1 MASPYSVRTLIR
13 RTFSQRFFLSRMTS
27 RYPAFG
33 RLVDSLLFDNDDLM
47 ILPRDRVIPI
57 NRQLSGGS
65 DVVLPSVLLERL
77 IRKTEH
83 LWKMD
88 FCICRESSACRNYPH
103 DLGCLFMGAAAMDI
117 NPKFGGPVTREE
129 ALEHVQRCREAG
141 LVHLVGR
148 NKLDAVWLN
157 VGPGNKLL
165 TVCNCCECCCLWQIL
180 PHISSD
186 ISNKLTSMPGVRVT
200 ITDAC
205 VGCGS
210 CTQDVCFVDAVR
222 VVNGT
227 AVIGDQCR
235 ACGRCVDACPN
246 GAVAMELYDPD
257 FPGPAWQRLCRA
269 ADLDG

>member
-1 MASPYSVRTLIR
+1 MASPYGIRTLIR
-13 RTFSQRFFLSRMTS
+13 KTFSQRFLLSRLTS
-27 RYPAFG
+27 RYRTFG
-33 RLVDSLLFDNDDLM
+33 RLVDHLLFEDDDLM

-65 DVVLPSVLLERL
+65 DVALPSLLLERL
-77 IRKTEH
+77 IRKTDH

-88 FCICRESSACRNYPH
+88 FCICRESSDCRNYPH

-117 NPKFGGPVTREE
+117 NPKFGRPVTREE
-129 ALEHVQRCREAG
+129 ALAHVQRCREAG

-157 VGPGNKLL
+157 VGPGSKLL

-180 PHISSD
+180 PHVSSE
-186 ISNKLTSMPGVRVT
+186 IGAKLTSMPGVRVT
-200 ITDAC
+200 VTDAC

-222 VVNGT
+222 VLEGT
-227 AVIGDQCR
+227 AVIGSECR

-246 GAVAMELYDPD
+246 EAIAMELHDPD
-257 FPGPAWQRLCRA
+257 FPDPAWIRLHRA